1 MFGHLLRATLISLL
15 GVFYFSSAAQAE
27 ELDVKITSD
36 LPHVDVSHE
45 GKTVRIQRI
54 QDTSNK
60 LANSFTKTS
69 RPCPPFCVHPM
80 EIAPGVKTVGELEV
94 MDFLKNEVSA
104 NRGLL
109 VDARMPDWYEKG
121 TIPGSVNIPFTIL
134 SAGLDNPHTGRIL
147 RLLGAGENQGT
158 WDFSSARDLLLFCNG
173 LWCDQSP
180 RAIKNLIDLGYPS
193 GKLFWYRSGMQSWQ
207 QLGLTTVI
215 PGE

>member
-1 MFGHLLRATLISLL
+1 MFGHLLRTTLLSLFGAFCL
-15 GVFYFSSAAQAE
+15 MSVVQAE

-36 LPHVDVSHE
+36 IPYVNVSHE

-80 EIAPGVKTVGELEV
+80 NIAPGVTTVGELEV
-94 MDFLKNEVSA
+94 LDFLKNDVSA
-104 NRGLL
+104 NHGLL

-134 SAGLDNPHTGRIL
+134 SEGLDNPHTSRIL
-147 RLLGAGENQGT
+147 RLLGASENQGE
-158 WDFSSARDLLLFCNG
+158 WDFANARDLMLFCNG

-180 RAIKNLIDLGYPS
+180 RAIKNLISLGYPS
-193 GKLFWYRSGMQSWQ
+193 GKLFWYRAGMQSWQ